1 MLNPLQ
7 NAQIMMSN
15 FKLLKSMILYYISKT
30 IQNVRHLPAQIDSE
44 YTFSQDWLLII
55 WVGSLNSS
63 FKTNI

>member
-44 YTFSQDWLLII
+44 YTFFSKLA
-55 WVGSLNSS
+55 
-63 FKTNI
+63 TNNWGRVIKQFI